1 MDGSKRNLLI
11 ACRRCAKGY
20 QQSGSPIAPCIRVPK
35 AVKSFGNSVGRTGSE
50 DDGYGGGS
58 GGGGGGGG
66 RHGYERAAADEC
78 SAVAQ
83 CSSTSKR
90 VQMRKYCD
98 MDYVYLITVLG
109 KERADRKW
117 TVFRCV
123 KNLD

>member
-1 MDGSKRNLLI
+1 M
-11 ACRRCAKGY
+11 
-20 QQSGSPIAPCIRVPK
+20 
-35 AVKSFGNSVGRTGSE
+35 GRTGSE
-50 DDGYGGGS
+50 DDGYGGGAG

-123 KNLD
+123 KSLD

>member
-1 MDGSKRNLLI
+1 MI
-11 ACRRCAKGY
+11 TFPRCAKGY

-35 AVKSFGNSVGRTGSE
+35 AVKSFGNSVGRTGGSE
-50 DDGYGGGS
+50 DSDGYGGGS
-58 GGGGGGGG
+58 GGGGG

-78 SAVAQ
+78 SAAQ

-117 TVFRCV
+117 TVFRYV
-123 KNLD
+123 NNLD

>member
-1 MDGSKRNLLI
+1 MI

-35 AVKSFGNSVGRTGSE
+35 AVKSFGGNSVGRAGGSE
-50 DDGYGGGS
+50 DSDGYGGGS
-58 GGGGGGGG
+58 GGGGGG

-78 SAVAQ
+78 SAAHAQ

-117 TVFRCV
+117 TVFRYV